1 MCNTAFMKL
10 AVVGSRDVD
19 QYEVVREILD
29 TIYSYNPEI
38 SAVVSGG
45 ARGIDS
51 YGAYWAKENDLPVT
65 EYLPDWN
72 KYGKRA
78 GFVRNE
84 LIVKDADYVCAI
96 WDGVSRGT
104 LNSIDLARKYK
115 KKLLVIN
122 VMKYEYQEDGVDKHV
137 WEIHGDY

>member
-1 MCNTAFMKL
+1 MKKL

-19 QYEVVREILD
+19 QYEVVKEILD
-29 TIYSYNPEI
+29 TIYEYNPEI

-45 ARGIDS
+45 ARGIDA
-51 YGAYWAKENDLPVT
+51 YGAQWAKENGLELT
-65 EYLPDWN
+65 EYIPDWN
-72 KYGKRA
+72 KHGRGA

-84 LIVKDADYVCAI
+84 LIIKDADYVCAI

-137 WEIHGDY
+137 WEIHGDA